1 MNETAGPS
9 ASIKRILVTG
19 GTSGIGFA
27 TAVRLSRIGAVRI
40 ALNGRDL
47 ARGEAACENLRRL
60 APSAATAFFGA
71 DVSDKEAAA
80 AMIES
85 ACAHLDGPIDVLV
98 NAAGGDFAP
107 TLFHQIPL
115 DEIEAIVR
123 HWLLST
129 MYCCS
134 LALPRMNDG
143 AAIVNVASDAAK
155 VPTPGEVVVG
165 AAMAG
170 IAMFSRTLA
179 MEAKRRGIRV
189 NVVTPSLVANTQT
202 FSRVTAGGF
211 SAKLFEKA
219 SRAAH
224 LGIPEPDD
232 VAATIA
238 FLASPDAAHM
248 TGQVISVN
256 GGISAG

>member
-1 MNETAGPS
+1 MTTASAPS
-9 ASIKRILVTG
+9 IPRILITG

-27 TAVRLSRIGAVRI
+27 AAVRLARASGARIV
-40 ALNGRDL
+40 LNGRDL
-47 ARGEAACENLRRL
+47 ARGEAASANLRRL
-60 APSAATAFFGA
+60 APDAAVAFVAA
-71 DVSDKEAAA
+71 DVSDKDAAA
-80 AMIES
+80 ALMARASE
-85 ACAHLDGPIDVLV
+85 HLDGPIGVLV
-98 NAAGGDFAP
+98 NAAGGDFVP
-107 TLFHQIPL
+107 TLFHETPL
-115 DEIEAIVR
+115 GDIEGIVR

-129 MYCCS
+129 MVCCS
-134 LALPRMNDG
+134 LALPRMRDG
-143 AAIVNVASDAAK
+143 GAIVNVASDAAK
-155 VPTPGEVVVG
+155 VPTPGEAVVG

-189 NVVTPSLVANTQT
+189 NVVTPSLVRDTQT

-211 SAKLFEKA
+211 SAKLFDKA
-219 SRAAH
+219 TRAAH

-238 FLASPDAAHM
+238 FLAGPDASHM